1 MKFTTPRRASSHQA
15 KKRFGQH
22 FLHERG
28 VIDKILA
35 AIDPKPGERI
45 VEIGPGLGAL
55 TIPLL
60 ERLGRLEVV
69 ELDRD
74 VIPALTAAAAGKG
87 DLVVHQADA
96 LEFDFTASGPL
107 QRGGALGNAL
117 RVVGN
122 LPYNISTPLLFHL
135 LAQRHAVRDMH
146 FMLQKEV
153 VERMAAAPG
162 SEAYGRLTVMLAA
175 YARVEKLFRVGPGAF
190 RPPPKVDSAVVR
202 LVPYSTPPFPLPDPK
217 RFAQLVTAAF
227 TKRRKT
233 LRNAVKGLVD
243 EAAMRAAGVDPQA
256 RPETLAAADFAR
268 LLAAAGPR

>member
-1 MKFTTPRRASSHQA
+1 MKLTTPRRSGGHQA

-35 AIDPKPGERI
+35 AIDPQPGQRI

-55 TIPLL
+55 TLPLL
-60 ERLGRLEVV
+60 ERCGRIDAV

-74 VIPALTAAAAGKG
+74 VIPALTAAAAGEG
-87 DLVVHQADA
+87 ELVVHHADA
-96 LEFDFTASGPL
+96 LEFDFTALADPAAPARS
-107 QRGGALGNAL
+107 L

-122 LPYNISTPLLFHL
+122 LPYNVSTPLLFHL
-135 LAQRHAVRDMH
+135 LAQRHAIRDMH

-162 SEAYGRLTVMLAA
+162 SDAYGRLTVMLAA
-175 YARVEKLFRVGPGAF
+175 YTRVEKLFRVGPGAF

-202 LVPYSTPPFPLPDPK
+202 LVPHVTPPFPLPDPK
-217 RFAQLVTAAF
+217 RFAALVTAAF

-243 EAAMRAAGVDPQA
+243 EAAMRDAGVDPQA
-256 RPETLAAADFAR
+256 RPETLSAADFAR
-268 LLAAAGPR
+268 LLDASSHP

>member
-1 MKFTTPRRASSHQA
+1 MRPRPPRGAGHQA

-28 VIDKILA
+28 VIERILA
-35 AIDPKPGERI
+35 AIAPVPGERF

-55 TIPLL
+55 TVPLL
-60 ERLGRLEVV
+60 ERVGRLEVV

-74 VIPALTAAAAGKG
+74 VIPALTEACAGKG
-87 DLVVHQADA
+87 ELIVHQANA
-96 LEFDFTASGPL
+96 LDFDFAALRPKEGSG
-107 QRGGALGNAL
+107 L

-122 LPYNISTPLLFHL
+122 LPYNVSTPLLFHL
-135 LAQRHAVRDMH
+135 LKQRQAIRDMH

-162 SEAYGRLTVMLAA
+162 GGDYGRLTVMLAA
-175 YARVEKLFRVGPGAF
+175 YTRVEKLFKVGPGAF

-202 LVPYSTPPFPLPDPK
+202 LTPYATPPFPLPDPA
-217 RFAQLVTAAF
+217 RFAKLVTAAF

-233 LRNAVKGLVD
+233 LRNAVKGMVD
-243 EAAMRAAGVDPQA
+243 EAAILAAGVDPQA
-256 RPETLAAADFAR
+256 RPETLSAADFAR
-268 LLAAAGPR
+268 LLAASPPV

>member
-1 MKFTTPRRASSHQA
+1 MRARPGHDSSHRA

-28 VIDKILA
+28 VIDKIVA
-35 AIDPKPGERI
+35 AIAPQPGDRI

-69 ELDRD
+69 EFDRD
-74 VIPALTAAAAGKG
+74 VIPELTAAAAGKG
-87 DLVVHQADA
+87 ELVVHHADA

-107 QRGGALGNAL
+107 QRGAALGGDL

-122 LPYNISTPLLFHL
+122 LPYNVSTPLLFHL
-135 LAQRHAVRDMH
+135 LAQRHAIRDMH

-162 SEAYGRLTVMLAA
+162 SEAYGRLTVMLSA
-175 YARVEKLFRVGPGAF
+175 YAKVEKLFRVGPGAF

-202 LVPYSTPPFPLPDPK
+202 LTPYTTAPFPLPDPA
-217 RFAQLVTAAF
+217 RFAALVAAAF
-227 TKRRKT
+227 SKRRKT

-243 EAAMRAAGVDPQA
+243 EAAMLAAGVDPQA
-256 RPETLAAADFAR
+256 RPETLSAADFAR
-268 LLAAAGPR
+268 LLPTSNAG

>member
-1 MKFTTPRRASSHQA
+1 MRHRPGRAGAHQA

-28 VIDKILA
+28 VIDKIVA

-74 VIPALTAAAAGKG
+74 VIPALTAAAEGKG
-87 DLVVHQADA
+87 HLVVHHADA
-96 LEFDFTASGPL
+96 LDFEFA
-107 QRGGALGNAL
+107 ALGSDL

-122 LPYNISTPLLFHL
+122 LPYNVSTPLLFHL
-135 LAQRHAVRDMH
+135 LAQRHAIRDMH

-162 SEAYGRLTVMLAA
+162 SDAYGRLSVMLAA
-175 YARVEKLFRVGPGAF
+175 YTKVEKLFRVGPGAF

-202 LVPYSTPPFPLPDPK
+202 LVPYATPPFPLPDPQ
-217 RFAQLVTAAF
+217 RFAQLVSAAF

-243 EAAMRAAGVDPQA
+243 EAAMLAAGVDPQA

-268 LLAAAGPR
+268 LVAHSPPR